1 MAETGFPQPTQSPDI
16 NIAEGK
22 EAFQSSTMWGMAAS
36 LAVDG
41 NTDGDYFQNSCTH
54 TEQWVRGPAWWVD
67 LGQSYDIG
75 RVVIFNRQDY
85 GPDRLNPFNIHI
97 GDSNQITSNP
107 KCGGDHEIDV
117 NQPSISVSCQSM
129 TGRYV
134 GVRLPGEYRTLT
146 LCEVQVFSGTLP
158 SAEINTTPAPAP
170 DFNIARGKQAYQS
183 SVVWEK
189 VAALAVD
196 GDTNTDYYADSCQ
209 HNAGEANPS
218 WWVDLGKSFTINRVV
233 IFNRQDY
240 EPERLNPFNIHI
252 GGSDQV
258 IANPQCGGDHQID
271 VNQPSISVF
280 CQGMT
285 GRYVGVRLPGEYRSL
300 TLCEV
305 QVFSGPTTLP
315 QVAGYTVRA
324 GDCRGNDIWSIAGE
338 GLTLSQCASRCS
350 GSSQCVAFQFSNGN
364 CYPKTATCSS
374 PITDNPPDTFYD
386 KEAGSLSTVGYTE
399 RAGSFYK
406 VFRTRKDH
414 TSAQQTCETDG
425 GHLAVVNTEALNNF
439 IVGLISDFEDFW
451 IGLSGG
457 DTDGNWRWADGTRLG
472 VGCAFTNWA
481 PYEPSDNNG
490 QNCVQMWSAYDY
502 KWDDDF
508 CYRQKYFICQ
518 IESCQVANG
527 ASYRGTVAVTVAGK
541 TCQRWDSQTPH
552 GHDRTPANYPEGGL
566 VDNYCRNPDG
576 WYAIWCYT
584 TDPSQRWD
592 YCDVP
597 VC

>member
-1 MAETGFPQPTQSPDI
+1 MATGGVCSLIVCVLLVCGSVGVSLNTSTTADKIERLKAKIDAVNLKVVRATGTLNNMAETGFPEVPDVPTPSPAPSNMPEPDI

-22 EAFQSSTMWGMAAS
+22 DAFQSSTMWEMVAGH
-36 LAVDG
+36 AVDG
-41 NTDGDYFQNSCTH
+41 NTDGDYFQDSCTH

-67 LGQSYDIG
+67 LGQSYTIG
-75 RVVIFNRQDY
+75 RVAIFNRQDY

-97 GDSNQITSNP
+97 GDSDQISSNP
-107 KCGGDHEIDV
+107 KCGGDHVIDV
-117 NQPSISVSCQSM
+117 NQPSISVSCQGM

-134 GVRLPGEYRTLT
+134 GVSLPGDYRTLT
-146 LCEVQVFSGTLP
+146 LCEVQVFSD
-158 SAEINTTPAPAP
+158 I
-170 DFNIARGKQAYQS
+170 NIARGKQAYQT

-189 VAALAVD
+189 VAGLAVD

-209 HNAGEANPS
+209 HNAPGEANPS

-240 EPERLNPFNIHI
+240 GPERLNPFNIHI
-252 GGSDQV
+252 GDSDLV

-271 VNQPSISVF
+271 VNQPTISVS
-280 CQGMT
+280 CLGMT

-305 QVFSGPTTLP
+305 QVFS
-315 QVAGYTVRA
+315 
-324 GDCRGNDIWSIAGE
+324 
-338 GLTLSQCASRCS
+338 
-350 GSSQCVAFQFSNGN
+350 
-364 CYPKTATCSS
+364 
-374 PITDNPPDTFYD
+374 
-386 KEAGSLSTVGYTE
+386 GSLSTVGYTE

-425 GHLAVVNTEALNNF
+425 GHLAVVDTEALNNF
-439 IVGLISDFEDFW
+439 IVELISDFEDFW

-508 CYRQKYFICQ
+508 CYLQKYFICQ
-518 IESCQVANG
+518 IESCQVGNG
-527 ASYRGTVAVTVAGK
+527 ASYRGTVSVTQTGK

-552 GHDRTPANYPEGGL
+552 EHDRTPANYPAGGL